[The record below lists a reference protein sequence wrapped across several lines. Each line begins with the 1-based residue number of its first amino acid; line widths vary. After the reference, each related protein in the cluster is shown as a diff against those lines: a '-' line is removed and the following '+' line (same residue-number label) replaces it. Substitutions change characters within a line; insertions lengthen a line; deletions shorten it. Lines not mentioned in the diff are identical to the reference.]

1 MRRYQFLS
9 LVLSIVCLG
18 CGFSAQSLAAQELSP
33 FRAPAPAGFPIC
45 PLLVAQLDELG
56 LPFQFGMP
64 CGMSSLAFSSEHQ
77 DDIGPSDCFD
87 DLLDQAVA
95 LPASPAPAIPMTQFE
110 DLTPAVEAT
119 LAENL
124 AREATGRVRRML
136 LQFTP
141 DRWLTLFNSHL
152 EMVVD
157 LAQTGIAP
165 NYCYGP
171 ATRPAAGEAVEEP
184 FTDRSVANHSM
195 TIHVVPEEEIIEV
208 VREMLPFTLH
218 FTPFGT
224 APIISRCFSQL
235 VSDPRIML
243 TRDEA
248 LARDYVLDE
257 GDLFADDGYYYDDS
271 DCVWAGISGAV
282 CGKVDEGF
290 GASYDVQRGLAAAA
304 LQPVEVSKQ
313 RCATDTTWIGCD
325 DAAALVREHAYA
337 SLKRDLGREAV
348 SAASQAPLSEVAAA
362 ILKRLGEAMAELGER
377 LEQLE
382 DSKDSEPAS
391 SNDGIQQQASL
402 DSAID
407 SVDEALLYLGL

>member
-1 MRRYQFLS
+1 
-9 LVLSIVCLG
+9 
-18 CGFSAQSLAAQELSP
+18 
-33 FRAPAPAGFPIC
+33 
-45 PLLVAQLDELG
+45 
-56 LPFQFGMP
+56 
-64 CGMSSLAFSSEHQ
+64 
-77 DDIGPSDCFD
+77 
-87 DLLDQAVA
+87 
-95 LPASPAPAIPMTQFE
+95 
-110 DLTPAVEAT
+110 
-119 LAENL
+119 
-124 AREATGRVRRML
+124 
-136 LQFTP
+136 
-141 DRWLTLFNSHL
+141 
-152 EMVVD
+152 
-157 LAQTGIAP
+157 
-165 NYCYGP
+165 
-171 ATRPAAGEAVEEP
+171 
-184 FTDRSVANHSM
+184 
-195 TIHVVPEEEIIEV
+195 
-208 VREMLPFTLH
+208 
-218 FTPFGT
+218 
-224 APIISRCFSQL
+224 
-235 VSDPRIML
+235 ML